1 MDGQALFGSR
11 IRSLREAAD
20 VSRERAAEAA
30 EINANY
36 LGEIERGEK
45 WPSIEVIQRL
55 ADTLKVSPSLFFEFE
70 GEELDQSALR
80 TKVNEIL
87 ARRSTEDLQLAMRV
101 LRALFPI

>member
-1 MDGQALFGSR
+1 MDRQALFGSR

-55 ADTLKVSPSLFFEFE
+55 ANAFNVSPARFFELE
-70 GEELDQSALR
+70 GEERDPHALR
-80 TKVNEIL
+80 ISIEALLRKKN
-87 ARRSTEDLQLAMRV
+87 TEQLQQAVRV
-101 LRALFPI
+101 LRALFPV